1 MSNNKLSGKKS
12 IFSENMKKI
21 LKNLQGWVLSCVWLF
36 ATLWTITLQ
45 DPLVYEIFQA
55 RIV

>member
-12 IFSENMKKI
+12 LFSENMKKI